1 MLHVRAV
8 VSKYDFEYKQGLRPS
23 NRRKTAPKPQRRQ
36 RRRWTTFKTERQP
49 WNVLP
54 WNGRALSDGLLSEG
68 RCLTSMAG
76 GDATQITSPSS
87 KDAYEIWSRH
97 PCRPPAL
104 ITSWP
109 YLLETWRSE
118 VCKHR
123 RTGFT
128 GIIPQAKAAVCG
140 DRWAV
145 YFNRKI
151 DPAEFVSMFCGDYVP
166 QAFLDTLRIPDMP
179 VLKHPALHGGHV
191 ASSHSDMAW
200 SSSMLL
206 TGFRADFFHQ
216 PVTFKDFFS
225 KSDAY
230 KFVGRVIRTHCR
242 MLEKSQDGFICSQ
255 KELHLSAPCNLDRS
269 W

>member
-1 MLHVRAV
+1 MQPRLHH
-8 VSKYDFEYKQGLRPS
+8 LL
-23 NRRKTAPKPQRRQ
+23 PKMRTKFR
-36 RRRWTTFKTERQP
+36 
-49 WNVLP
+49 
-54 WNGRALSDGLLSEG
+54 
-68 RCLTSMAG
+68 
-76 GDATQITSPSS
+76 
-87 KDAYEIWSRH
+87 SRH
-97 PCRPPAL
+97 PCRPLAL

-128 GIIPQAKAAVCG
+128 GIIPQAIAQAIAVCG

-145 YFNRKI
+145 YFNPKI

-191 ASSHSDMAW
+191 VSSHSDMAW
-200 SSSMLL
+200 SSSMLQ

-216 PVTFKDFFS
+216 PVTVEDFILNRTPTS
-225 KSDAY
+225 LSVVSSVPVAECLKRVKMVSSAHKKNYTSPHLAIWTGVDNHCKAAT
-230 KFVGRVIRTHCR
+230 GRCCIPLRQALGRCVPVVPHKAVAEVSRR
-242 MLEKSQDGFICSQ
+242 GKL
-255 KELHLSAPCNLDRS
+255 
-269 W
+269 